1 MSKKGDM
8 LGTIGK
14 WVIGAVAVLIILTIF
29 VRGFYK
35 EIFDV
40 GLKFAEKVKPVEKY
54 QEGDS
59 SGEEEELRRIQ
70 ERFLQDISGK
80 SGRECLVPYRLG
92 ELGDRMLEFSK
103 SSSGTRVSG
112 VLLGGKDRVKKINTQ
127 FFDGAICV
135 INAPNFCKTY
145 NLGGACKGD
154 NPTKPLYKDI
164 TDAGLRITEE
174 DIFVQTSFGEQ
185 KFLVNKGYIF
195 KPEENK
201 YCFIP
206 QHSNLPG
213 FGDCINTAHTI
224 HVRCNTNLVS
234 AVGLC

>member
-103 SSSGTRVSG
+103 SSMIHFSVTLSGHTYLILPHFPGV
-112 VLLGGKDRVKKINTQ
+112 VLLSWGR
-127 FFDGAICV
+127 
-135 INAPNFCKTY
+135 
-145 NLGGACKGD
+145 
-154 NPTKPLYKDI
+154 
-164 TDAGLRITEE
+164 
-174 DIFVQTSFGEQ
+174 
-185 KFLVNKGYIF
+185 LV
-195 KPEENK
+195 
-201 YCFIP
+201 
-206 QHSNLPG
+206 
-213 FGDCINTAHTI
+213 
-224 HVRCNTNLVS
+224 
-234 AVGLC
+234 AV